1 MHENDWK
8 SFEKTGCVTDY
19 LRYKGVYNP
28 GGYNPGMYNSTADD
42 RIVNKAEE
50 MRECTNAE
58 SGNSNGNYHQI
69 RTY

>member
-1 MHENDWK
+1 MHKDDWK

-19 LRYKGVYNP
+19 LRYKG
-28 GGYNPGMYNSTADD
+28 
-42 RIVNKAEE
+42 IVENVEQVVGKAVE

-58 SGNSNGNYHQI
+58 SSNGNGDYHKI

>member
-1 MHENDWK
+1 MHEHDWK

-19 LRYKGVYNP
+19 LRYKGLYGP
-28 GGYNPGMYNSTADD
+28 KADSPT
-42 RIVNKAEE
+42 VNKAEE

>member
-8 SFEKTGCVTDY
+8 CFEKTGCVTDY
-19 LRYKGVYNP
+19 LRYKGVV
-28 GGYNPGMYNSTADD
+28 AD
-42 RIVNKAEE
+42 RVQITGKAEE

-58 SGNSNGNYHQI
+58 SVNSDRDYHKI